1 MNILLIHG
9 DDTGASYDFYMET
22 ISAAKQKGWDILT
35 VESDAHLADSIRF
48 RSTLFAPKVLWAVK
62 DIPTDKLQSIF
73 SHAADDVSSIV
84 VYFSKA
90 IGVNALKALPKDSKI
105 KRFDI
110 SKSIYVFFDTL
121 YPGNLAS
128 VMRIKENVIAN
139 YPIELLFTL
148 MVKHIRDLYWV
159 LVDASSTG
167 YPGWRVGKLKSQAA
181 KFGKERLAQAISQL
195 SDIDIKTKTSKGDLN
210 VLLDLFLAKALQ

>member
-9 DDTGASYDFYMET
+9 DDTATSYDFYMET
-22 ISAAKQKGWDILT
+22 LSAAKQKGWEILT

-62 DIPTDKLQSIF
+62 DIPIDKLGSIV
-73 SHAADDVSSIV
+73 SHASDDVSSIV

-90 IGVNALKALPKDSKI
+90 IGSNALKVLPKDCKI
-105 KRFDI
+105 KRFDVP
-110 SKSIYVFFDTL
+110 KSIYVFFDSL

-128 VMRIKENVIAN
+128 VMRIKETVVVN
-139 YPIELLFTL
+139 YPIELIFALL
-148 MVKHIRDLYWV
+148 VKHVRDLYWI
-159 LVDASSTG
+159 LVDAPSTG

-181 KFGKERLAQAISQL
+181 KFGKERLAQAISRL
-195 SDIDIKTKTSKGDLN
+195 AEIDIKTKTSKGDIN
-210 VLLDLFLAKALQ
+210 VLLDLFLVENLK